1 MQTTNLSY
9 ILGLDLGIA
18 SVGWAVVEINE
29 NEDPIGLID
38 VGVRIFERAEV
49 PKTGESLA
57 LSRRLAR
64 STRRLIRRRA
74 HRLLLAKR
82 FLKREGIL
90 STIDLEKGLPN
101 QAWELRVAGLER
113 RLSAI
118 E

>member
-49 PKTGESLA
+49 PK
-57 LSRRLAR
+57 
-64 STRRLIRRRA
+64 
-74 HRLLLAKR
+74 
-82 FLKREGIL
+82 
-90 STIDLEKGLPN
+90 LENL
-101 QAWELRVAGLER
+101 
-113 RLSAI
+113 
-118 E
+118 